1 MSLPTKMEGTREVI
15 DGDALAENKQR
26 IKLTVSIGGE
36 EWVLD
41 VMPHEVDREPM
52 HSIDKIMKDMA
63 QDWVLEHLHVRYE
76 VVDAA

>member
-26 IKLTVSIGGE
+26 IKLTVSIGSE